1 MQELESNGSAINAQI
16 KELVASKERFEEL
29 EKNLEEQT
37 RANEARIVGV
47 EENSAKLREEAQE
60 KV

>member
-16 KELVASKERFEEL
+16 KDLVASKERFEEL
-29 EKNLEEQT
+29 EKNLEEQS

-47 EENSAKLREEAQE
+47 EKNSAKLREEA
-60 KV
+60 

>member
-16 KELVASKERFEEL
+16 KDLVASKERFEEL
-29 EKNLEEQT
+29 EKNLEEQS

-47 EENSAKLREEAQE
+47 EENSAKLREEA
-60 KV
+60 

>member
-16 KELVASKERFEEL
+16 KDLVASKERFEEL
-29 EKNLEEQT
+29 EKNLEEQS

-47 EENSAKLREEAQE
+47 EENSAKLKKEA
-60 KV
+60 